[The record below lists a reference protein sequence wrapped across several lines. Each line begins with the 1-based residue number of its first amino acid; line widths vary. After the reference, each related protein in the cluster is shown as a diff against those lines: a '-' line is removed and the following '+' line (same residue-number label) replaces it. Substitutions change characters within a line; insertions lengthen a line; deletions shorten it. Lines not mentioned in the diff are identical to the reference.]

1 MSRDDR
7 VADELLALNNRIKRL
22 SEYLDR
28 DLKETERIAAQRELA
43 LCLKTARRL
52 EQ

>member
-1 MSRDDR
+1 MSRNER
-7 VADELLALNNRIKRL
+7 IADELLDLHNRIQRL
-22 SEYLDR
+22 QEYLDR